1 MDEPQIAESIG
12 KLVGIVTALE
22 QQVLALLLAAA
33 KAGMDPEDVRRA
45 IEAMPEPN
53 VPSLGKDAHD
63 QAMVGFMR
71 RVELAALQRED
82 HPSGKGWLERL
93 LEAVR
98 GSKAQ

>member
-1 MDEPQIAESIG
+1 MDESQIAESIG
-12 KLVGIVTALE
+12 KLVGVVTALE

-45 IEAMPEPN
+45 IDAMPEPD

-63 QAMVGFMR
+63 QAMAGFMR

-82 HPSGKGWLERL
+82 HPSGTGWFERL
-93 LEAVR
+93 LEAIKKR
-98 GSKAQ
+98 